1 MVKINDN
8 LPTIIAST
16 ITMVLSVIL
25 LSFTGITKNLIL
37 MPIGLSFERYATISL
52 SYLFLSLVFMAIS
65 VAIICIHS
73 IKTKDI
79 DFSVLIAP
87 SIASLFIIAIT
98 GISLLSIL
106 LSLGLI
112 MGVFLV
118 LYISFNDKEEYKK
131 ISAYKIST
139 HAASKLFLILAIIIA
154 CSVYLVLD
162 NDSSYA
168 DATIDDILKTT
179 VGITKDD
186 MTNLGETIKEQQRQ
200 ASYAYIE
207 GMGQI
212 YLETLKTTDDL
223 SETDRTKCINSFQDN
238 LETLDANAK
247 EQIDAQLESQ
257 ELSLDGEKTEMITSM
272 LEMIEKTYPIL
283 TAVTIF
289 AILSTINSIILVPL
303 VGIFSWLIWRNA
315 RKPPKEEE
323 MENYMSHN
331 SELNK

>member
-8 LPTIIAST
+8 IPTIIAST
-16 ITMVLSVIL
+16 ITMVLSIIL
-25 LSFTGITKNLIL
+25 LSFAGITKNLIL
-37 MPIGLSFERYATISL
+37 MPIGLSFERYTNISFG
-52 SYLFLSLVFMAIS
+52 YLFLSLILMALS

-73 IKTKDI
+73 IKAKDI
-79 DFSVLIAP
+79 DFSILITP
-87 SIASLFIIAIT
+87 SIASIFILAIAK
-98 GISLLSIL
+98 ISLLSIF

-112 MGVFLV
+112 LGVFLA

-139 HAASKLFLILAIIIA
+139 HAASKLFLILTVIIA
-154 CSVYLVLD
+154 CGVYTVLD
-162 NDSSYA
+162 SDSSYV
-168 DATIDDILKTT
+168 DTTINDILQTT

-186 MTNLGETIKEQQRQ
+186 LTNLEDTIKEQQRQ
-200 ASYAYIE
+200 ASYAYID

-212 YLETLKTTDDL
+212 YLETLKTTGNL

-238 LETLDANAK
+238 LETLDASAK

-257 ELSLDGEKTEMITSM
+257 ELSLDTEKTEMITSL

-283 TAVTIF
+283 TAFTIL
-289 AILSTINSIILVPL
+289 AILSTINSVILVPL
-303 VGIFSWLIWRNA
+303 AGIFSWLIWRNT

-323 MENYMSHN
+323 MENYLSHN

>member
-8 LPTIIAST
+8 IPTIIAST
-16 ITMVLSVIL
+16 ITMALSVIL

-37 MPIGLSFERYATISL
+37 MPIGLSFERYAIINL

-87 SIASLFIIAIT
+87 AVSSVFILAIT

-139 HAASKLFLILAIIIA
+139 HAASKLFLILTIIIA
-154 CSVYLVLD
+154 GSTYIMLD

-168 DATIDDILKTT
+168 DATINDILQTT
-179 VGITKDD
+179 VGITKEN
-186 MTNLGETIKEQQRQ
+186 MTNIGETIKEQQRQ

-212 YLETLKTTDDL
+212 YLETLETTGDL

-257 ELSLDGEKTEMITSM
+257 ELSLDAEKTEMITSM

-283 TAVTIF
+283 TAFTIL
-289 AILSTINSIILVPL
+289 AILSTINSVILVPL